1 MDGWSRGARAEMMAA
16 MNGGGDG
23 SLVVHWQG
31 GRERKGRRK
40 ERKETKKERERE
52 WVFDFWKL

>member
-40 ERKETKKERERE
+40 ERKETKERESAGE
-52 WVFDFWKL
+52 GVGV